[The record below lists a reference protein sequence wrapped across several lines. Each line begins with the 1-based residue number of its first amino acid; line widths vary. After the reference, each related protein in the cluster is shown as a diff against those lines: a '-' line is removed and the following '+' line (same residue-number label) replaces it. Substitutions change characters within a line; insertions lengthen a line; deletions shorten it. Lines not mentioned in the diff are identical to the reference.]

1 MSSSLVE
8 RQLVVDGGCS
18 PVLVGGAGE
27 PGEAVVFVHGN
38 PGAGSDWKP
47 LMTRI
52 AEFAKVVAPDMPGFG
67 GADKDGE
74 GDYTVASCAAHLAGV
89 VDQLGLTRV
98 HLVAHDFG
106 GPFALTWA
114 AANPG
119 QIASITLI
127 NTGVLIDYRWHRL
140 ARLWRTPVIGELVQR
155 ATTAAVAQRLLRH
168 DNPRLPELW
177 VNRIAGHLMP
187 RGTKRAVLRLYRST
201 NVKDIEAL
209 SAPLRQRDPEV
220 LVVWG
225 NRDVYL
231 PFEQAERQLGVFPR
245 AQIEILP
252 GVGHWAWLE
261 QPDRVAELVI
271 PFLRDRVGK
280 PTDSQQPTT
289 TRTFV

>member
-8 RQLVVDGGCS
+8 RRLVVDGVRS

-67 GADKDGE
+67 GADKHSDH
-74 GDYTVASCAAHLAGV
+74 DYTVAGYAAHLADVIG
-89 VDQLGLTRV
+89 QLGITRV

-114 AANPG
+114 ATNPG

-155 ATTAAVAQRLLRH
+155 ATTTTVAKRILRH
-168 DNPRLPELW
+168 DNPGLPEEW

-201 NVKDIEAL
+201 KTKDIEAL
-209 SAPLRQRDPEV
+209 SAPLRQRDPDT

-225 NRDVYL
+225 TRDVYL
-231 PFEQAERQLGVFPR
+231 PVAQAERQLSVFPH

-261 QPDRVAELVI
+261 QPDRVAELVV
-271 PFLRDRVGK
+271 PFLRDRIGNS
-280 PTDSQQPTT
+280 TNSQQPAM